1 MMKFMDMNLQSL
13 IPDTPDS
20 EVLAM
25 AFVNMQPLTTVYD
38 TERGFCNGTLFPNL
52 NKPLEIGECM

>member
-1 MMKFMDMNLQSL
+1 MKFMDMNLSSHL
-13 IPDTPDS
+13 TDTPDS

-25 AFVNMQPLTTVYD
+25 AFVNIQPLTTVYD

-52 NKPLEIGECM
+52 NKPLEIGRCM